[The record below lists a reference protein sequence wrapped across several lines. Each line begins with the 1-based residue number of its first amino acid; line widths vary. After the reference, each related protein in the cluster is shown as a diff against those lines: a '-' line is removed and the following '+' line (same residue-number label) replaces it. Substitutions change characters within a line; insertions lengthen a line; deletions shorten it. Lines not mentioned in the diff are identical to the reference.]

1 MTKSCGEDFQM
12 MEKKNIGRWATF
24 LDIRESFDP

>member
-1 MTKSCGEDFQM
+1 MTKSCGEDFYRL
-12 MEKKNIGRWATF
+12 EKKNSGRWATF